1 MEGDNMNKEYKQVP
15 DILTGKDLDYLKD
28 MFGWNFNSYKVIED
42 YIQYI
47 EDKEINKIFT
57 NFNEFLYENMEKI
70 LSILEDG
77 GYNE

>member
-1 MEGDNMNKEYKQVP
+1 MNKEYKQVP